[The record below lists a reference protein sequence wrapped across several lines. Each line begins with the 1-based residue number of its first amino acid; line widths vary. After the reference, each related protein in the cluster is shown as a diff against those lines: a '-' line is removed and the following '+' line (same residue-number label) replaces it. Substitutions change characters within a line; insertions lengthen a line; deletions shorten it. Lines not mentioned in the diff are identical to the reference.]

1 MDKDQQTTHFGY
13 QQVPVEEKVNRV
25 GDVFHS
31 VARNYDV
38 MNDVMSFGVHRLW
51 KRFTIERAAPRAG
64 MQILDLAG
72 GTGDLA
78 MKFSRRVG
86 PSGKVI
92 LADINGSMLE
102 EGRNRMTDKGIV
114 GNIDYAQVN
123 AECLP
128 FENNTFD
135 IVTMAF
141 GLRNVTD
148 KDAALRSIARVIKPG
163 GKCLIL
169 EFSKPSSEMLSKV
182 YDEYSFKVIPM
193 MGKLIS
199 NDAESYQYLAESIR
213 MHPDQDTLKG
223 MMQAA
228 GFERCDYHNMTGGV
242 VALHSGYIL

>member
-1 MDKDQQTTHFGY
+1 MNKDKETTHFGY
-13 QQVPVEEKVNRV
+13 QQIAVEEKISRV

-31 VARNYDV
+31 VAHKYDI

-51 KRFTIERAAPRAG
+51 KRFTIAQAAPRRG
-64 MQILDLAG
+64 MRVLDLAG

-78 MKFSRRVG
+78 RKFAHLVG
-86 PSGKVI
+86 EDGEVV
-92 LADINGSMLE
+92 LADINASMLE
-102 EGRNRMTDKGIV
+102 EGRKSLTDKGVV
-114 GNIDYAQVN
+114 GNISYAQLN

-128 FENNTFD
+128 FESNSFD

-169 EFSKPSSEMLSKV
+169 EFSKPVSSTLNKI
-182 YDEYSFKVIPM
+182 YDEYSFKLLPM
-193 MGKLIS
+193 MGKLIA

-213 MHPDQDTLKG
+213 MHPDQETLKA
-223 MMQAA
+223 MMQEA
-228 GFERCDYHNMTGGV
+228 GFERCDYHNLTGGI
-242 VALHSGYIL
+242 VALHKGYVV